1 MAWHRTIESP
11 IETLDDLTRVDH
23 STYAATSGV
32 PIEVLVAL
40 SNEAGTD
47 LWLTIPT
54 KANDE
59 VVDYYAE
66 YVRDNLDPNLKV
78 TVEYGNEL
86 WNNGYQD
93 THDLRA
99 EAVEVWGVSPEDQP
113 AHSAYIAYKAT
124 LVAQRFN
131 AAFDKVEDGDK
142 PLLHHTLGSQAA
154 RPAITEYLL
163 ESEAWQINDPDSYV
177 PVNETFDSI
186 AIATYFGGHTITNTS
201 EREKLIEAINDPE
214 VDAFEYLYNKLID
227 PTYTSS
233 VPQLADFLQ
242 TQRDLADQYGLQI
255 TDYEGGAHLLHF
267 DNTSLP
273 QLRIDTNRL
282 GRNGYGT
289 NVNDFGWKRAQLN
302 LAPFQGTDITFQ
314 LSTRHSASDN
324 GYRTWMK
331 VDDVVW
337 SLQLATLG
345 EAEAFGANV
354 VSPADTSGG
363 GAPTE
368 LGFGQT
374 LALSAAVDADPTTVV
389 ADVYDDLGNLV
400 ATGIP
405 LFDDGTRGDLVAGDN
420 VWTNDGSDAGSP

>member
-1 MAWHRTIESP
+1 VLRYEGEGEINLALDAEVISEKPGEIVFRHNSGTFEVQLTDTDPNGTGDYIRNISIVKEEYVDLYDSGAIFNPESVERLQDFREFRTMAWQRTIESP

-23 STYAATSGV
+23 STYSTTSGV
-32 PIEVLVAL
+32 PIEILVAFA
-40 SNEAGTD
+40 NETGTD

-201 EREKLIEAINDPE
+201 EREQLIEAINDPE

-273 QLRIDTNRL
+273 QAVVEELVEFYEGFYRSDYMRL
-282 GRNGYGT
+282 
-289 NVNDFGWKRAQLN
+289 L
-302 LAPFQGTDITFQ
+302 FQ
-314 LSTRHSASDN
+314 
-324 GYRTWMK
+324 
-331 VDDVVW
+331 DV
-337 SLQLATLG
+337 
-345 EAEAFGANV
+345 
-354 VSPADTSGG
+354 
-363 GAPTE
+363 
-368 LGFGQT
+368 
-374 LALSAAVDADPTTVV
+374 
-389 ADVYDDLGNLV
+389 
-400 ATGIP
+400 
-405 LFDDGTRGDLVAGDN
+405 
-420 VWTNDGSDAGSP
+420 